1 MAAED
6 AKFIKVSFG
15 GFVDSRN
22 MTTSAVTLKGLRLA
36 GSDGFQ
42 IPQLIATPQ
51 VFR

>member
-6 AKFIKVSFG
+6 SKFIKVFFG

-42 IPQLIATPQ
+42 IPQLIATRQ
-51 VFR
+51 GFR